1 MVILL
6 SYILIFLAKTTE
18 NILATFRI
26 IVLSNHKKLLGS
38 ILNLF
43 MALIWIY
50 STVSVLRN
58 FTKSPLSII
67 LYALGCFVGSYL
79 GCYIE
84 EKLALGENMITCIT
98 KEDDKVSNKLRE
110 LGYTVITVDGYENN
124 TNHKVLL
131 VMIPRKK
138 RYRLMHIIKLIDSN
152 AKIISEN
159 ATYFSK

>member
-1 MVILL
+1 
-6 SYILIFLAKTTE
+6 
-18 NILATFRI
+18 
-26 IVLSNHKKLLGS
+26 
-38 ILNLF
+38 
-43 MALIWIY
+43 
-50 STVSVLRN
+50 
-58 FTKSPLSII
+58 
-67 LYALGCFVGSYL
+67 
-79 GCYIE
+79 
-84 EKLALGENMITCIT
+84 MITCIT